1 MEVDSPPAAAATGV
15 APGNNNNDDGEA
27 NVQHSK
33 KNKQMQEK
41 TIKMH
46 PLALIGISDHSTRVI
61 SGGSAQPSNS
71 VIMGLL
77 FGYQNHRTISIIDA
91 EEVEYNHN
99 KEHVDTKIEL
109 HQKVFPSHEVVG
121 WYRVFRTGSGAG
133 GEGMDATEEEKEEM
147 GLPTPDDMM
156 IQNGWMKEYNES
168 PIFVL
173 MSSGEMEVEED
184 EAVTKTSQTT
194 NEASKST
201 SMDIDEDVDERDAR
215 DKMDRDEQLPLSIY
229 ETLVLAEQPPTNEQS
244 SQPQQAARI
253 GAIFVNL
260 EFELETFEPERIA
273 VEKVFKTQP
282 TTSTTVVSMPNTTTT
297 TLNTPTITEDE
308 HAQKMGPAPLPPSN
322 TEEEDNNNNP
332 PPSAS
337 VLHIQSLQSSIEAMN
352 ARIAVLLEFLRKT
365 QTGKLPPDHAL
376 LRQVGSL
383 VHQLPFVMGRGDI
396 AANTEGG
403 SSSSSSSRKMRDG
416 WRAEELEDGYEDML
430 LLSFLAS
437 VAKTTKAVLNYSDKF
452 RVVNDSASKNNSRRS
467 SRESFNLRKVL

>member
-1 MEVDSPPAAAATGV
+1 MEVDSPPAAAGV
-15 APGNNNNDDGEA
+15 GPVNNNNDDGETNA
-27 NVQHSK
+27 QRSK
-33 KNKQMQEK
+33 NNKQMQEK

-121 WYRVFRTGSGAG
+121 WYRVFRTGG
-133 GEGMDATEEEKEEM
+133 GMDATEEEKEEM
-147 GLPTPDDMM
+147 GLPTPDDMR
-156 IQNGWMKEYNES
+156 IQNGWMRDYNES

-173 MSSGEMEVEED
+173 MSSGEAEVEED
-184 EAVTKTSQTT
+184 EAGTTTSQTM
-194 NEASKST
+194 NEASKTT

-229 ETLVLAEQPPTNEQS
+229 ETLVLAEQPPPPPPPTNEQS
-244 SQPQQAARI
+244 SQPQQAARS

-297 TLNTPTITEDE
+297 TVNTPTTTEDD
-308 HAQKMGPAPLPPSN
+308 HAPKMGPPLPPSSN
-322 TEEEDNNNNP
+322 TEEKDNNNNPPPP

-383 VHQLPFVMGRGDI
+383 VRQLPFVLGRGDI
-396 AANTEGG
+396 AADTEGG
-403 SSSSSSSRKMRDG
+403 SSSSSRKMRDG

-430 LLSFLAS
+430 VLSFLAS

-452 RVVNDSASKNNSRRS
+452 RVVNDSATKSNSHS
-467 SRESFNLRKVL
+467 SNRESLNLRKVL